1 MNGWM
6 GGWVD
11 CLRAYLYIYRSI
23 YLFLCLSVC
32 LLSASSSTG
41 TAAPAAVL
49 LGLGLRNSGGKGKEK
64 KRNETKANW
73 PLFIKAHS
81 FPPSPRAEDYDE
93 RAARCPPRRVV
104 VDHPAVHEM
113 EHSGRLPRDGDDAHA
128 AARERDVRER
138 VE

>member
-1 MNGWM
+1 M
-6 GGWVD
+6 GGLFTCVFI
-11 CLRAYLYIYRSI
+11 YLSI
-23 YLFLCLSVC
+23 YLSISLSVC
-32 LLSASSSTG
+32 LSALRVVVDRHSRARRCASRAW
-41 TAAPAAVL
+41 AAQ
-49 LGLGLRNSGGKGKEK
+49 LGRERKREET